1 MSMELEALAQLIK
14 TRRSVRKYQDRPV
27 PEAVLLEAVELAT
40 WAPNSGGRQTWH
52 FTVVTNRELIRQVAD
67 AVDAVTQLMAD
78 WPEAQA
84 EEIKRSIARWKVT
97 GAFFRG
103 APALVA
109 VSMGEYISAT
119 DQLTVVRA
127 AVDPI
132 AAEIVESRRL
142 GSSRLQ
148 TAAGGVT
155 TLLLVL
161 HAQGLGACWMAGP
174 QQAKRQ
180 IEVILGVPEDYNFV
194 ALVPVGYPAE
204 EPVPRDRKA
213 MAEMV
218 TVLR

>member
-1 MSMELEALAQLIK
+1 MSIDLAALEQLIK

-27 PEAVLLEAVELAT
+27 PEAILHHAVELAT

-52 FTVVTNRELIRQVAD
+52 FTIVTNRALIRQVAD
-67 AVDAVTQLMAD
+67 AVDAVTHLMAD

-84 EEIKRSIARWKVT
+84 DDVKSAAERWKVT
-97 GAFFRG
+97 GAFFRE
-103 APALVA
+103 APALVS
-109 VSMGEYISAT
+109 VSMGEYVSLT
-119 DQLTVVRA
+119 DRLTNERA
-127 AVDPI
+127 AIDPV

-148 TAAGGVT
+148 TAAGAVT

-180 IEVILGVPEDYNFV
+180 IEALLGVPQDYNFV

-204 EPVPRDRKA
+204 EPKPRDRKR
-213 MAEMV
+213 MDEMV